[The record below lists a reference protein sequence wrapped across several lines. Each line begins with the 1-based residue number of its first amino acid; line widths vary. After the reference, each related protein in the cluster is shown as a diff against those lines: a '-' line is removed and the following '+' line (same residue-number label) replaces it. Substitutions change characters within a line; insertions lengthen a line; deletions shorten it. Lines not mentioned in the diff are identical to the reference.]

1 MPPGFAPNI
10 PMPIRD
16 TDDIVD
22 FHADG
27 HGIPGAH
34 GGARPPPPN
43 RDPADWECPNTSCR
57 NINFKKRTKCN
68 LCGSMRADQKPGEA
82 PTTIPLTIQGP
93 PGLFKAGDWACPSCG
108 NVNWDWR
115 DRCNICNNLKPELQD
130 KREGGR
136 GGGYFDRQDPQDKK
150 AWDSDEEIFD
160 EFGRKKKKGKG
171 VKASTQGPADPT
183 EKEKL
188 AKAASDEKKRRQ
200 QEALDRLLNRG
211 KEPVKTSPERNARD
225 RDAAEERGRRMRDGG
240 NDRCCGGDN
249 RGDRSDRG
257 DRQDRDRG
265 SDRGGD
271 RGSSR
276 RFDDRDRDRD
286 RGDRDRYDRGTD
298 RGDGYK
304 RRRIEGD
311 RDRDRDR

>member
-1 MPPGFAPNI
+1 MPPGFVPHI
-10 PMPIRD
+10 PLPIRD
-16 TDDIVD
+16 YDDIGD
-22 FHADG
+22 PNSDAPQPP
-27 HGIPGAH
+27 IALPT
-34 GGARPPPPN
+34 GARPPPPN
-43 RDPADWECPNTSCR
+43 RDPADWECPNIKCR

-68 LCGSMRADQKPGEA
+68 LCGSARADQKPGEA
-82 PTTIPLTIQGP
+82 TNTVPLTIQGP

-171 VKASTQGPADPT
+171 VAAKVATSTSVSGKGVSSGQDGEMKGKEMQQLNRPT
-183 EKEKL
+183 NNGGN
-188 AKAASDEKKRRQ
+188 S
-200 QEALDRLLNRG
+200 LDRNA
-211 KEPVKTSPERNARD
+211 ARD
-225 RDAAEERGRRMRDGG
+225 RERG
-240 NDRCCGGDN
+240 
-249 RGDRSDRG
+249 GDRG
-257 DRQDRDRG
+257 GDRDRER
-265 SDRGGD
+265 SRDRGD

-276 RFDDRDRDRD
+276 RFDDRERD
-286 RGDRDRYDRGTD
+286 RGDRDRYDRGGD
-298 RGDGYK
+298 RGDGY
-304 RRRIEGD
+304 RR